1 MNSRNF
7 FDHQIFHTF
16 NRIKTKRQIADDL
29 SLALQLSSEEV
40 WKKPATSWEA
50 TETDENGA
58 CCSKNIIQKP
68 EKSIPKN
75 LTTSVDDDEVIAQL
89 LQAEFDL
96 EFDEDLKRL
105 EQSRNKSE

>member
-1 MNSRNF
+1 M
-7 FDHQIFHTF
+7 
-16 NRIKTKRQIADDL
+16 
-29 SLALQLSSEEV
+29 
-40 WKKPATSWEA
+40 

-68 EKSIPKN
+68 EKSIPKS

-105 EQSRNKSE
+105 EQSRNKSKLLHFEL